1 MVKKSVMRCCCH
13 GNERCHCVL
22 LLPQEKSLLVFVEE
36 TVVRD
41 EMLSQDQDF
50 MLVHDKLQKFK
61 EGKVMVTTP
70 P

>member
-1 MVKKSVMRCCCH
+1 M
-13 GNERCHCVL
+13 
-22 LLPQEKSLLVFVEE
+22 LVFVEE